1 MVLENKIYPKENSLE
16 YLEYAIRKNNCIDVA
31 FVMRMFGLNRKEFE
45 EYYSKAE
52 NNIKEELKK
61 I

>member
-16 YLEYAIRKNNCIDVA
+16 YLEYAIRKNNCIDIA

-52 NNIKEELKK
+52 NQV
-61 I
+61 

>member
-1 MVLENKIYPKENSLE
+1 MVLENKKYSKEESIV
-16 YLEYAIRKNNCIDVA
+16 YLENAIRKNNCIDVA

-52 NNIKEELKK
+52 NKIKEELKK
-61 I
+61 